1 MSLAGIVGDHKGSV
15 AREVLITLEEW
26 EQMKRLMEEESD
38 ESDDVLF
45 EAEPSSEPAEPSE
58 VDAPEEADDASLPA
72 R

>member
-1 MSLAGIVGDHKGSV
+1 MALAGIVGDHKGSV

-26 EQMKRLMEEESD
+26 EQMKRLMEEEGD

-45 EAEPSSEPAEPSE
+45 EAETPPESDGSSE
-58 VDAPEEADDASLPA
+58 VGEADDAPLPA